1 MKQLKIIFYLIIY
14 LSILSCRS
22 LDASLQNSQNSQDD
36 QKILATYLG
45 GVVKIIDVKIEME
58 KIIAKNNKLKNLKFE
73 SLNSELQKVII
84 QEVVINKLAS
94 KKAKENGLDKHPD
107 YQMAINLFEN
117 ELLKQKLFI
126 EIANK
131 VKSEENIKKNY
142 QELVKKMQNK
152 KDYRLSYIALKT
164 QNQADEIYETL
175 NKNSKKFAELAKKES
190 LDLESGKKGGDL
202 GFVIE
207 DALPSE
213 IINAIKKLK
222 KGQITKPILSSNRF
236 VIAKFVD
243 ERKAE
248 ILSYSK
254 AKEVLTSNLVKK
266 ALEDFSKEI
275 LNEADIKI
283 KN

>member
-117 ELLKQKLFI
+117 ELLKQKFFI

-164 QNQADEIYETL
+164 QNKADEIYETL

>member
-36 QKILATYLG
+36 QKILATYSR

-164 QNQADEIYETL
+164 QNKADEIYETL

>member
-36 QKILATYLG
+36 QKIIATYLG

-94 KKAKENGLDKHPD
+94 KKAKQNGLDKHPD

-275 LNEADIKI
+275 LIEADIKI

>member
-1 MKQLKIIFYLIIY
+1 MKQLKIIFYLIIH

-36 QKILATYLG
+36 QKIIATYLG

-94 KKAKENGLDKHPD
+94 KKAKQNGLDKHPD

-254 AKEVLTSNLVKK
+254 AKEVLTNNLVKK

>member
-1 MKQLKIIFYLIIY
+1 
-14 LSILSCRS
+14 
-22 LDASLQNSQNSQDD
+22 
-36 QKILATYLG
+36 
-45 GVVKIIDVKIEME
+45 ME

-94 KKAKENGLDKHPD
+94 KKAKQNGLDKHPD

>member
-1 MKQLKIIFYLIIY
+1 MKLLKIIFYLVIFIN
-14 LSILSCRS
+14 IFSCRS
-22 LDASLQNSQNSQDD
+22 FLNSQQNQQGD
-36 QKILATYLG
+36 QKIIATYSD
-45 GVVKIIDVKIEME
+45 GVVRLIDVKIEME
-58 KIIAKNNKLKNLKFE
+58 KIISKNNKLKNLKFE

-94 KKAKENGLDKHPD
+94 KKARQNGLDQHPD

-142 QELVKKMQNK
+142 QELVKKLQNK

-164 QNQADEIYETL
+164 QNQADEIYENL
-175 NKNSKKFAELAKKES
+175 NKNPKKFSELAKKES

-213 IINAIKKLK
+213 IINAIKKIK

-236 VIAKFVD
+236 IIAKFVD

-248 ILSYSK
+248 ILSFSK

-266 ALEDFSKEI
+266 ALEDFNREI

>member
-1 MKQLKIIFYLIIY
+1 MKQLKIIFYFIIY

-22 LDASLQNSQNSQDD
+22 LDASLQNSQNSKDD
-36 QKILATYLG
+36 QKIIATYLG

-94 KKAKENGLDKHPD
+94 KKAKQNGLDKHPD

-142 QELVKKMQNK
+142 QELVKKLQNK

-164 QNQADEIYETL
+164 QNQANEIYETL
-175 NKNSKKFAELAKKES
+175 NKNSKKFSDLAKKES

-213 IINAIKKLK
+213 IVNAIKKLK

-236 VIAKFVD
+236 IIAKFVD

-248 ILSYSK
+248 ILSFSK

-266 ALEDFSKEI
+266 ALEDFSREI

>member
-22 LDASLQNSQNSQDD
+22 LDASLQNSQNSKDD
-36 QKILATYLG
+36 QKIIATYLG

-94 KKAKENGLDKHPD
+94 KKARQNGLDKHPD

-142 QELVKKMQNK
+142 QELVKKLQNK

-164 QNQADEIYETL
+164 QNQANEIYETL
-175 NKNSKKFAELAKKES
+175 NKNSKKFSDLAKKES

-213 IINAIKKLK
+213 IVNAIKKLK

-248 ILSYSK
+248 ILPYSK

-266 ALEDFSKEI
+266 ALEDFSREI

>member
-164 QNQADEIYETL
+164 QNKADEIYETL

>member
-1 MKQLKIIFYLIIY
+1 MKQLKIIFYFIIY

-22 LDASLQNSQNSQDD
+22 LDTSLQNSQNSQDD
-36 QKILATYLG
+36 QKIIATYLG

-94 KKAKENGLDKHPD
+94 KKAKQNGLDKHPD

-275 LNEADIKI
+275 LIEADIKI

>member
-164 QNQADEIYETL
+164 QNKADEIYETL

-190 LDLESGKKGGDL
+190 LDLESVKKGGDL

>member
-14 LSILSCRS
+14 LSIFSCRS
-22 LDASLQNSQNSQDD
+22 LDTSLQNSQNLKDD
-36 QKILATYLG
+36 QKIIATYLG

-58 KIIAKNNKLKNLKFE
+58 KIISKNNKLKNLKFE

-94 KKAKENGLDKHPD
+94 KKARQNGLDKHPD

-142 QELVKKMQNK
+142 QELVKKLQNK

-164 QNQADEIYETL
+164 QNQADEVYENL
-175 NKNSKKFAELAKKES
+175 NKNPKKFSELAKKES

-236 VIAKFVD
+236 IIAKLVD

-248 ILSYSK
+248 ILSFSK
-254 AKEVLTSNLVKK
+254 AKEILTSNLVKK
-266 ALEDFSKEI
+266 ALEDFNREI

>member
-14 LSILSCRS
+14 LSIFSCRS
-22 LDASLQNSQNSQDD
+22 LDTSLQNSQNSKDD
-36 QKILATYLG
+36 QKIIATYLG

-58 KIIAKNNKLKNLKFE
+58 KIISKNNKLKNLKFE

-94 KKAKENGLDKHPD
+94 KKARQNGLDKHPD

-142 QELVKKMQNK
+142 QELVKKLQNK

-164 QNQADEIYETL
+164 QNQADEIYENL
-175 NKNSKKFAELAKKES
+175 NKNPKKFSELAKKES

-236 VIAKFVD
+236 IIAKFVD

-248 ILSYSK
+248 ILSFSK
-254 AKEVLTSNLVKK
+254 AKEILTSNLVKK
-266 ALEDFSKEI
+266 ALEDFNREI

>member
-164 QNQADEIYETL
+164 QNKADEIYETL

-202 GFVIE
+202 GFAIE

>member
-1 MKQLKIIFYLIIY
+1 MKQLKIIFYFIIY

-164 QNQADEIYETL
+164 QNKADEIYETL